1 MWISG
6 IYWNIQKV
14 SFATRIN
21 IDIIVIVI
29 VIIVIIVI
37 IIIIIIIIIILTIL
51 LKARKIMKIKI
62 KIVPRWRQVNFLLY
76 GQSGELFQFGWL
88 AK

>member
-29 VIIVIIVI
+29 VIVIIVI
-37 IIIIIIIIIILTIL
+37 IIIIIIIIIILTVL
-51 LKARKIMKIKI
+51 LKAKKNNEIKI